1 MNHEGNKP
9 FQFSNCDAK
18 FAQNDSVVQAG
29 YEGKRPF
36 KCPNYALKN
45 VTFKRHIKIFMK
57 DKNYSILK
65 FTIED
70 FTLKKLR
77 HT

>member
-18 FAQNDSVVQAG
+18 FAQNGYAG
-29 YEGKRPF
+29 YEGKRQF

-57 DKNYSILK
+57 DKNYSVLK
-65 FTIED
+65 LMIED
-70 FTLKKLR
+70 FTIKEA
-77 HT
+77 